1 MKSGNSLWISMVGW
15 PWPSPIH
22 KDLVLDPGTLGH
34 IWPVTT
40 PWGFTPLRPHPW
52 GRGYGWLV
60 ELHLPVPSCW
70 FGKGR
75 GWKVFF
81 VGFAGW
87 FWKLM
92 ERSSF
97 GSCCWGW
104 LFQEILNQSWFWE
117 DSISGHHYFTGLSPF
132 KAMWSP
138 CQDDHREEMGIPLN
152 AAPAPRALRL

>member
-1 MKSGNSLWISMVGW
+1 MTI
-15 PWPSPIH
+15 PSPIN
-22 KDLVLDPGTLGH
+22 KVLDPGTLGH
-34 IWPVTT
+34 IWPVTP

-70 FGKGR
+70 LGKGR
-75 GWKVFF
+75 VGSFF
-81 VGFAGW
+81 FLDLQVD
-87 FWKLM
+87 
-92 ERSSF
+92 F
-97 GSCCWGW
+97 GSWWNGLHLEVTVGGW

-117 DSISGHHYFTGLSPF
+117 DSISGQHYFTGLSPF